1 MAAFKYAIYENKSF
15 LLLTGDVGCGK
26 TTLINSFVNR
36 LNDTVLFGVLSDPGL
51 SLLDL
56 LNHIAF
62 LFGLDHTFKSKG
74 EFIIKFTRFLN
85 NAYGAKKRVLL
96 IIDEAQ
102 RLSNDLLEEI
112 CMLSNIER
120 QDAKLINIFFVGQDE
135 FRQIVSQ
142 HPNRSLKQKLTF
154 SCRIT
159 SLDEVDLEKYVQH
172 RLKIAGT
179 TASLFDEDALS
190 TIYRYSDGNPRL
202 INILCDLSLL
212 TGFVQE
218 KNIIDG
224 DIVSECVAELQL
236 VPLVAEK
243 VPLLDEH
250 PPEKDD
256 EKSSTVETS
265 APLPDPLKS
274 KEEKEALPTPVAA
287 DVEEITPVFVDENGD
302 EVIEDLGIDGQP
314 EEDVKAHI
322 SGTPE
327 DVAGICENTSGESVD
342 ISEDPEISL
351 ETEGESLTPEETA
364 SLKVS
369 KWGKIKRFLMLIA
382 MVLMLV
388 FAFLFFYAPEMV
400 SDFIDFSN
408 KDKNVSHLSHR
419 VEDMNT
425 AGNGGGGVHHIES
438 KFNLKSTCYFLCF
451 NKIPS

>member
-1 MAAFKYAIYENKSF
+1 MYLSYYGLKRSPFQITSDPRFLWLGETHREALAAFKYAIYENKSF

-26 TTLINSFVNR
+26 TTLINYFVNR

-74 EFIIKFTRFLN
+74 EFIIQFTRFLN
-85 NAYGAKKRVLL
+85 NAHGAKKRVLL

-179 TASLFDEDALS
+179 TASLFDEDALAM
-190 TIYRYSDGNPRL
+190 IYRYSDGNPRL
-202 INILCDLSLL
+202 INILCDLCLL

-218 KNIIDG
+218 KNIVDE

-236 VPLVAEK
+236 VPLVDEEA
-243 VPLLDEH
+243 PLLDEH

-256 EKSSTVETS
+256 EKLSTVGTS

-274 KEEKEALPTPVAA
+274 KEEKEVLPAPVVA
-287 DVEEITPVFVDENGD
+287 DVEAITPVSVNGD
-302 EVIEDLGIDGQP
+302 EVVEDQGSDGQT
-314 EEDVKAHI
+314 EEEIKAHI
-322 SGTPE
+322 SGMSE
-327 DVAGICENTSGESVD
+327 DVAGISDNTSEDSTD
-342 ISEDPEISL
+342 ISGGPEISL
-351 ETEGESLTPEETA
+351 ETEGGALTPEETD
-364 SLKVS
+364 SLKVA
-369 KWGKIKRFLMLIA
+369 KWGKIKRFLMLIT
-382 MVLMLV
+382 MVLMLI
-388 FAFLFFYAPEMV
+388 FAFIFFYAPGMV

-408 KDKNVSHLSHR
+408 Q
-419 VEDMNT
+419 
-425 AGNGGGGVHHIES
+425 G
-438 KFNLKSTCYFLCF
+438 
-451 NKIPS
+451 